1 MTLPTIDVPTFDVE
15 IQGIKEKITL
25 RPFLV
30 KENKILTL
38 ATASE
43 ELDEMYRACCQVVE
57 NCYFGKVDTKKLAMF
72 QLQLIF
78 IKLREK

>member
-1 MTLPTIDVPTFDVE
+1 MALPVIDVPTFDVE
-15 IQGIKEKITL
+15 IPGIKEKITL

-43 ELDEMYRACCQVVE
+43 EL
-57 NCYFGKVDTKKLAMF
+57 KLLKTA
-72 QLQLIF
+72 LLV
-78 IKLREK
+78 K